1 MVGEMGPWSL
11 VSGKLFS
18 RGRFSS
24 FEGWWWYF
32 SPYSDV
38 IETKGESK
46 FSLPTVVK
54 NRKFL
59 AEQHTMTVSSASS
72 IFLKERERERERD
85 DLWDAISK
93 HLFCQR
99 IHDLPVHNIN
109 SDNGQMLVPVG
120 LTDDFMWNKMNNS
133 AFWLAPKNKS
143 CWDMSPTRSVF
154 VWVLW
159 RSWRWVNMQP
169 VSLQTVDRR
178 IGTSNTVDYFITA
191 YQGGYGYSSQ
201 DVCSS
206 ARLCLCN
213 YKMVSFGEEQLTRG
227 PDKWKNINEL

>member
-72 IFLKERERERERD
+72 IFLKEREREREMICEMQYQNICFAKESMTYRYITSILTMAKCWSQWGSQMISCETRWTILLF
-85 DLWDAISK
+85 DL
-93 HLFCQR
+93 LQR
-99 IHDLPVHNIN
+99 TRA
-109 SDNGQMLVPVG
+109 VG
-120 LTDDFMWNKMNNS
+120 I
-133 AFWLAPKNKS
+133 
-143 CWDMSPTRSVF
+143 CHQQRV
-154 VWVLW
+154 
-159 RSWRWVNMQP
+159 
-169 VSLQTVDRR
+169 
-178 IGTSNTVDYFITA
+178 Y
-191 YQGGYGYSSQ
+191 
-201 DVCSS
+201 
-206 ARLCLCN
+206 
-213 YKMVSFGEEQLTRG
+213 SFGCCGGRG
-227 PDKWKNINEL
+227 DG